1 MTITHVA
8 ERPSSDDAFSRHA
21 CVLELVVG
29 AALIPARDGLSP
41 VLELVATAA
50 REDALTPETAFEL
63 GQQLRLVTGDE
74 PTDDDLEGHLLL
86 RALLSELIE
95 YASLVEG
102 VHVDDLEPL
111 VDHLIAVGDLAE
123 ARRTTHL
130 AEIARARVRV
140 LEAPVAADL
149 GAA

>member
-1 MTITHVA
+1 MTITHVT

-50 REDALTPETAFEL
+50 REDALTPETAFDL

-74 PTDDDLEGHLLL
+74 PTDDLEGHLLL

-123 ARRTTHL
+123 ARRTMHL